1 MEFRPIK
8 GIGQK
13 DAWGRTRFAE
23 KTKKTENPVSRMAGQ
38 LPLEDL
44 KHPAPATLGALADL
58 IWPPSCPL
66 CNQSPPAVK
75 STRSEF
81 CKRCVIDLS
90 ATEQVTRHACR
101 RCGMP
106 PAESVYGPKND
117 KSQPNSAAGNCVQ
130 NMLGVT
136 EIHSNRSERPQDKLV
151 AQTRANLRPHVK
163 RISRKTPFNCFYC
176 QKQKFEP
183 AAIWPLWLHEDR
195 VRDAVL
201 TAKQAH
207 QTALAAT
214 LGRRLATRVLELEE
228 APARFDFV
236 TYVPSH
242 ITRQLVR
249 GGNGNQILAAE
260 VGKTLG
266 VPCRNPLK
274 ITRRIAKQA
283 WLGDQARIQNVRGAF
298 SVKKSY
304 AWGRCGK
311 LAGSRVLLVDDVMTT
326 GATANEISRILL
338 AAGVKTVHLA
348 VVARA
353 VPFSGVLPQRPIA

>member
-1 MEFRPIK
+1 
-8 GIGQK
+8 
-13 DAWGRTRFAE
+13 
-23 KTKKTENPVSRMAGQ
+23 
-38 LPLEDL
+38 
-44 KHPAPATLGALADL
+44 
-58 IWPPSCPL
+58 
-66 CNQSPPAVK
+66 
-75 STRSEF
+75 
-81 CKRCVIDLS
+81 
-90 ATEQVTRHACR
+90 
-101 RCGMP
+101 
-106 PAESVYGPKND
+106 
-117 KSQPNSAAGNCVQ
+117 
-130 NMLGVT
+130 MLGVT

-151 AQTRANLRPHVK
+151 AQTRANLSPPVK

-183 AAIWPLWLHEDR
+183 AAIWPLWLYEDR

-298 SVKKSY
+298 SVKKLCR
-304 AWGRCGK
+304 GRCGK
-311 LAGSRVLLVDDVMTT
+311 LAGSAVLLVDDVMTT

-338 AAGVKTVHLA
+338 AAGVKTA
-348 VVARA
+348 G
-353 VPFSGVLPQRPIA
+353 FGGGCQSGTVFGRFTAATDCLIHPGAGSEALYDFVSAEFTDSQQQVFHQFHQPSNIADTESS